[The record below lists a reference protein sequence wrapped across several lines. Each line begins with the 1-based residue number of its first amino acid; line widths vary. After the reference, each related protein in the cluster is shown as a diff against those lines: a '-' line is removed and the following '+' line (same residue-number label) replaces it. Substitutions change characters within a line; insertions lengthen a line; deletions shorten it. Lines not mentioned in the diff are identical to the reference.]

1 MTKEKTLFRRLGR
14 RRGRGAFGGG
24 ALFDDLHRPDRAL
37 VEGEQRQRKGQ
48 LTENVGRRQ
57 IRGDDEGD
65 DDKIAALGVELI
77 GGDDAD
83 ATEQGQDHRQL
94 EGDAE
99 GQHQLHHQRQIV
111 LDLGQQLD
119 ARLPRPAHLL
129 HAQRKPRQHRP
140 DHEIDHHRSHQEEHR
155 GGDQIRQE
163 RLLLVAVKAGRDEH
177 VDLRG
182 DHRERNEGAAE
193 GCDLELHDEI
203 FEQARVDKFRILRTG
218 DPDVRPSENV
228 VDLLGE
234 EETTDHRD
242 DECSRRL
249 DQPRAQLDQVIH
261 QRRLGRLDLLL
272 FVFVAHAG
280 RSVLSGCAV
289 CAAGS
294 LFAGSAPAGSRSL
307 RSTAAT
313 GAAISAEGAASLTA
327 KPPSSGGSAF
337 GSGSVFGSGLASS
350 ERSISLL
357 VASRS
362 LRTSLSGSKLFT
374 SCAISSTCFFR
385 SAISASRIAS
395 WNWFWKS
402 AAMPRTLRV
411 YWPSVRNTPGSSF
424 GPITI
429 SATTPISRNSL
440 QLMSNMKTLRT
451 PRPPAACLAGRGDR
465 REGAASA

>member
-1 MTKEKTLFRRLGR
+1 MALFRRLGR
-14 RRGRGAFGGG
+14 CRRGGALGGG
-24 ALFDDLHRPDRAL
+24 ALFDHLYRPDRAL
-37 VEGEQRQRKGQ
+37 VEGEQRQRKRHLAQ
-48 LTENVGRRQ
+48 DVGRRQ
-57 IRGDDEGD
+57 NRGDDEGD
-65 DDKIAALGVELI
+65 DDKIAALGLELV

-83 ATEQGQDHRQL
+83 AAEQGEDHRQL

-111 LDLGQQLD
+111 LDLGQKLD
-119 ARLPRPAHLL
+119 GRLPGAAHLL
-129 HAQRKPRQHRP
+129 HAERKARQHRP
-140 DHEIDHHRSHQEEHR
+140 DHEIDHHRSHQEEDR
-155 GGDQIRQE
+155 RGDQIRQE
-163 RLLLVAVKAGRDEH
+163 GLLLVAIKAGRDEH

-193 GCDLELHDEI
+193 RRDLELHDEI
-203 FEQARVDKFRILRTG
+203 FEQARIDEFRILRAG
-218 DPDVRPSENV
+218 DPHVWPGEDV

-234 EETTDHRD
+234 EEAAHHRD

-261 QRRLGRLDLLL
+261 QRRLGGLDLLL

-280 RSVLSGCAV
+280 RSVLSGGAAS
-289 CAAGS
+289 AAGS
-294 LFAGSAPAGSRSL
+294 VLPGSLLADSAPAGSRSL

-313 GAAISAEGAASLTA
+313 GAAASVAGAASLTA

-337 GSGSVFGSGLASS
+337 GSGVASS
-350 ERSISLL
+350 ERSISLP
-357 VASRS
+357 VVSRS
-362 LRTSLSGSKLFT
+362 ERTSLSGSKFLT
-374 SCAISSTCFFR
+374 SCARSSTCFLR

-451 PRPPAACLAGRGDR
+451 PRPPAACRAGRGDR